1 MRVENNG
8 ARCGNEERKRD
19 KYQRKDP
26 LDKEEE
32 MLNQSLRNSHSRK
45 QTKKKTPTG
54 QVHNYVFEKII
65 PQTLSSW

>member
-32 MLNQSLRNSHSRK
+32 MLSQSLRNSHSRK
-45 QTKKKTPTG
+45 KKKKKDTHRTG
-54 QVHNYVFEKII
+54 
-65 PQTLSSW
+65 T